1 MNRASLRPALLAV
14 AVLLAARPAWAA
26 IPLKE
31 LTQEK
36 LRDWVSAAVR
46 ASRNDPARAEFW
58 KDLDGRIVVETDR
71 IVYEHD
77 KGVPVRLVWY
87 CRTRHDLD
95 GEERTRAKKDL
106 RKIFSY
112 AIREHDRGL
121 LSEED
126 AGLLDIVSRFEVG
139 PSEGPPV
146 IVPIPEE
153 CERLRR
159 ELAEARAELE
169 RLRRETEPRHYVM
182 VVQPSSMIYYD
193 CASHCWLPGPA
204 SVVYYPAGPTPAPR
218 RELPRPPDFVPPTPA
233 PVPPAGLPR
242 PELPRPPLEKPLPP
256 QAKEVDSEGAA
267 RVFWVG
273 YRSYWQ
279 GDYDQALA
287 GFDSAVRLDD
297 EDARFWYYKALAERA
312 LGEMEKAEA
321 SAKRG
326 RELHAARRP
335 KADLVGAA
343 LERVQGQ
350 ERRFLNA
357 PEVLVSAAEEG
368 R

>member
-1 MNRASLRPALLAV
+1 M
-14 AVLLAARPAWAA
+14 
-26 IPLKE
+26 
-31 LTQEK
+31 
-36 LRDWVSAAVR
+36 
-46 ASRNDPARAEFW
+46 
-58 KDLDGRIVVETDR
+58 
-71 IVYEHD
+71 
-77 KGVPVRLVWY
+77 
-87 CRTRHDLD
+87 
-95 GEERTRAKKDL
+95 
-106 RKIFSY
+106 
-112 AIREHDRGL
+112 
-121 LSEED
+121 
-126 AGLLDIVSRFEVG
+126 G

-159 ELAEARAELE
+159 ELAEARARAGAAAPRDGAAPLRHGGAAFVDDLL
-169 RLRRETEPRHYVM
+169 RLR
-182 VVQPSSMIYYD
+182 QPLLAAGSGVGGV
-193 CASHCWLPGPA
+193 LPGRPGVGA
-204 SVVYYPAGPTPAPR
+204 SAGAAASAGLR
-218 RELPRPPDFVPPTPA
+218 AADA
-233 PVPPAGLPR
+233 GAVPPAGLPR